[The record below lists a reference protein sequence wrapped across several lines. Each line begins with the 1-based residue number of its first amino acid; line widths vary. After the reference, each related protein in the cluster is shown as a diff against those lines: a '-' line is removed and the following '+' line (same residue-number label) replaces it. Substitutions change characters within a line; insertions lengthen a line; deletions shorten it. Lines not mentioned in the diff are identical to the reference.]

1 MLMPLGMGLVV
12 LGSYL
17 TNMIVILLGSAVIGS
32 AAYGFSFQGGL
43 AIMSH
48 LGGAQ
53 RARAVAGFMF
63 SGYIGFGIPAIGIGY
78 LADTFGIVGGLL
90 AFEIAI
96 LLLSIYLY
104 FSFDKKTASVPD
116 TAIPEENV
124 VAAER

>member
-1 MLMPLGMGLVV
+1 
-12 LGSYL
+12 
-17 TNMIVILLGSAVIGS
+17 
-32 AAYGFSFQGGL
+32 
-43 AIMSH
+43 
-48 LGGAQ
+48 
-53 RARAVAGFMF
+53 MF